1 MKKKIVIAA
10 LVIVLVVLLFPTR
23 SVMKDGGSVC
33 YKSLT
38 YEITKIHKLA
48 PIEDTKPYI
57 DGLEI
62 KLFGVTVYCMTN
74 E

>member
-1 MKKKIVIAA
+1 MKKIVIAA
-10 LVIVLVVLLFPTR
+10 LIIVLVVLLFPTR
-23 SVMKDGGSVC
+23 SPMKDGGSVC

-38 YEITKIHKLA
+38 YEITKFHELA
-48 PIEDTKPYI
+48 PIDDTKPYI

-62 KLFGVTVYCMTN
+62 RLFGVTVYRVTN